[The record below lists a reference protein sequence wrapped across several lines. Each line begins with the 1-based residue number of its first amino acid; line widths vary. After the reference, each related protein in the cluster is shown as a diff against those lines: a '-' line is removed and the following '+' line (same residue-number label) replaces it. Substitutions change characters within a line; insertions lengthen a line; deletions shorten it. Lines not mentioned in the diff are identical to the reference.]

1 MAEKKEEI
9 KDEVKNE
16 NNIKSL
22 EQVEEN
28 YQKYMD
34 LSSKYRDLAQQC
46 LGAIQVLKSQANSN
60 A

>member
-1 MAEKKEEI
+1 MTTQKEEK

-16 NNIKSL
+16 NNIKNL

-34 LSSKYRDLAQQC
+34 LSAKYRDLAQQC
-46 LGAIQVLKSQANSN
+46 LGAIQVLKSQGSSDA
-60 A
+60 